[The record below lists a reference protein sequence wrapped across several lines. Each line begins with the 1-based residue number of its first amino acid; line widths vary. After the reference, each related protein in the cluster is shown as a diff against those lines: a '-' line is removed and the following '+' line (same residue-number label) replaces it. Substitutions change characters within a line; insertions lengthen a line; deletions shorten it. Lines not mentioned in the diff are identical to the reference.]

1 MVMKIIKVTSLKDKL
16 PMYINV
22 DQIGHFYRV
31 PEEMNYGRVEKVEH
45 TILGITTH
53 NNGGFS
59 ITETPETLLKLID
72 KVLAPQK

>member
-16 PMYINV
+16 PIYINV
-22 DQIGHFYRV
+22 EQIGDFYRV
-31 PEEMNYGRVEKVEH
+31 PEKRSYGSVDEEEH
-45 TILGITTH
+45 TRLGVTTH
-53 NNGGFS
+53 NNGGFR

>member
-1 MVMKIIKVTSLKDKL
+1 MKIIKVTSLKDKK

-31 PEEMNYGRVEKVEH
+31 PEKKSYGSVDEVEH
-45 TILGITTH
+45 TKLGITTH

-59 ITETPETLLKLID
+59 IVETPETLIKLIN
-72 KVLAPQK
+72 KAQ

>member
-1 MVMKIIKVTSLKDKL
+1 MKIIKVTSLKDKSSI
-16 PMYINV
+16 YVNV
-22 DQIGHFYRV
+22 EQIGHFYIV
-31 PEEMNYGRVEKVEH
+31 AEKKSYGSVDEVEH
-45 TILGITTH
+45 TRLGITTH